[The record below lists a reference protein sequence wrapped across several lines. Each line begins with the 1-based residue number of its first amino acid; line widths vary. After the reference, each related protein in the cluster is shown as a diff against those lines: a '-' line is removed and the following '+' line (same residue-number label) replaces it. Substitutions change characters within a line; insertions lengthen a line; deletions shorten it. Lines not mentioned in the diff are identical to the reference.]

1 MKSMRTNPI
10 DSKNAGLRN
19 EELILNLLR
28 KRGPLSQAQICK
40 LTGLGSSTAS
50 YITGRLRE
58 KNLILEKTGD
68 SAKRGAKPIILNIN
82 PQARFITAVSLQPT
96 TFTMALFD
104 FNCQMLEEIHT
115 TAQTDNSVEHL
126 CDKIQTNLS
135 ELLSR
140 HNIEQKALLGIGI
153 TLSGSISPDG
163 IVKLSSPL
171 GWKNVPLKK
180 LLSERLNCPVSI
192 YSTRV
197 RFLAEIA
204 VNDSLAAKTVL
215 YINIADGVGGTLY
228 SEGKIMGGASGRF
241 GELGHVVIDPQGPIC
256 GCGQKGCLEAFI
268 SGPAIS
274 KKIKTDIA
282 QSRETS
288 LKNTINEPDKPE
300 EVINKCFKAAEQN
313 DDYAISIR
321 NMLTE
326 RLTSAAAAAIDY
338 YDPDI
343 LMLTGYVVKPC
354 MNYLIDSIKQ
364 VISSGIYDSA
374 SRNITVLP
382 AQVGKDALIK
392 GLAMAVLQNSAPIV

>member
-1 MKSMRTNPI
+1 MRTNPI

-19 EELILNLLR
+19 EALILNLLR
-28 KRGPLSQAQICK
+28 RTGPLSQAQICQ

-68 SAKRGAKPIILNIN
+68 SKKRGAKPVILSIN
-82 PQARFITAVSLQPT
+82 PQGRFIAAVSLQPA
-96 TFTMALFD
+96 TFNMALFD
-104 FNCQMLEEIHT
+104 FNCGMLEKIST
-115 TAQTDNSVEHL
+115 TAHTNNSVEHL

-135 ELLSR
+135 ELLSK
-140 HNIEQKALLGIGI
+140 HNIEQKTLLGIGV

-163 IVKLSSPL
+163 VVKLSSPL

-204 VNDSLAAKTVL
+204 VNTNLASKTVL

-241 GELGHVVIDPQGPIC
+241 GELGHVVIDPQGPVC

-274 KKIKTDIA
+274 RKIKKDLA
-282 QSRETS
+282 QGCDTI
-288 LKNTINEPDKPE
+288 LKNIINESDKPE
-300 EVINKCFKAAEQN
+300 QIINKCFEAAAQN
-313 DDYAISIR
+313 DSYAISIR
-321 NMLTE
+321 NMLAE
-326 RLTSAAAAAIDY
+326 HLTRAAAAAIDY

-343 LMLTGYVVKPC
+343 FMLTGYVVNQY

-374 SRNITVLP
+374 SRNISVLP
-382 AQVGKDALIK
+382 AQAGKDALIK
-392 GLAMAVLQNSAPIV
+392 GLAMAVLQDSAPII